1 MFGLTG
7 DFLHI
12 GCGVMQPDET
22 DQLPLWAKG
31 CKETRLDIDPNVK
44 PDVVASM
51 LDMGE
56 IGPFDTVYSSH
67 TLEHLYPHQ
76 VSGAVD
82 ECFRVLKPGGLAIT
96 IVPDLEGVLATDETL
111 YTAILGDEISGLD
124 MIYGKASYVAS
135 NPYMAHHCG
144 FTSKT
149 LTQVLTAAGFEQ
161 VTATRMGF
169 SILATGKKPC
179 LQS

>member
-1 MFGLTG
+1 MIG

-12 GCGVMQPDET
+12 GCGRMQPGET

-31 CKETRLDIDPNVK
+31 CKETRLDIDPDAK

-56 IGPFDTVYSSH
+56 IGLFDTVYSSH

-76 VSGAVD
+76 VSVALE
-82 ECFRVLKPGGLAIT
+82 ECLRVLKPGGLALT
-96 IVPDLEGVLATDETL
+96 IVPDLEGVLATDDML
-111 YTAILGDEISGLD
+111 YMSIQNEPISGLD
-124 MIYGKASYVAS
+124 MIYGKASFVAS
-135 NPYMAHHCG
+135 NQYMAHHCG

-149 LTQVLTAAGFEQ
+149 LKDVLTAAGFEQ
-161 VTATRMGF
+161 VTATRMGR
-169 SILATGKKPC
+169 SILSTGKKPC
-179 LQS
+179 TP